1 MAAGAQVSD
10 ETALAKAPA
19 VENSSPLP
27 KTGADSNKVS
37 DAGSDLS
44 TNAKSESVINGDKE
58 SDSDTNS
65 NSNSNSGYQMQD
77 IVDMLKTLKLNPL
90 AKEFFPSSYNQEQK
104 LVNNFVAVNKR
115 QGADGFPNNRR
126 V

>member
-1 MAAGAQVSD
+1 MAAGAEVSD

-27 KTGADSNKVS
+27 NTAADSNKIS
-37 DAGSDLS
+37 DAASDLS
-44 TNAKSESVINGDKE
+44 TNAKSESVMNGDKE
-58 SDSDTNS
+58 SDSDT
-65 NSNSNSGYQMQD
+65 NSNSGYQMQD

-104 LVNNFVAVNKR
+104 LVNNFVGVNKR
-115 QGADGFPNNRR
+115 QGADGLPNNRR